1 MTLINDQKDDIY
13 LPEFYSYHLT
23 YHVGG
28 FIFTIPKVN
37 HPQNLLTPEDNLIKE
52 TTPQKTNLFSKKKI
66 FKLTL
71 VKTAINNYI
80 KKSTVSLVN

>member
-52 TTPQKTNLFSKKKI
+52 TTPQKTNLFSKKK
-66 FKLTL
+66 FLNL
-71 VKTAINNYI
+71 H
-80 KKSTVSLVN
+80 L